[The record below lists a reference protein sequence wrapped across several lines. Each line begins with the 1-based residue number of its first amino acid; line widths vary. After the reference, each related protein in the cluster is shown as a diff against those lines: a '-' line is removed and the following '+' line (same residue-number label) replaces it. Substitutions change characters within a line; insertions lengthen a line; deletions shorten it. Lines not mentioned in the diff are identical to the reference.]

1 MSALSSQMPVESA
14 GTVSESTVSENT
26 VSENTVSEST
36 GPVSTGPADTVP
48 VSSAPDGR
56 GPASAGLG
64 RPRPAEP
71 GDAGQPD
78 LDAGQPGLDA
88 GQPGLD
94 AGQLDLEDRHA
105 LRRVAGLSTELQDIS
120 EVEYRELRLERVVL
134 MGVWTDGTLS
144 AAENSLRELSRL
156 AETAGSQVLDG
167 LIQRR
172 SRPDSATYVGAGKAA
187 ELAALV
193 ASSGADT
200 VICDGELAP
209 GQLRRLEGIVRVK
222 VVDRTALI
230 LDIFAQHARSK
241 EGKAQVELAQ
251 LQYLLPRLRGW
262 GESLSR
268 QAGGRVAGGGGIGT
282 RGPGETKIE
291 TDRRRIRARV
301 SKLRRE
307 LAEMSTGRQVQ
318 RGQRRRRE
326 VPSVAIAGYTNAGK
340 SSLLNRLTG
349 AQVLVDD
356 SLFATLDPAVR
367 RVRTPAG
374 RPFTL
379 TDTVGFVRHLPH
391 QLVDAF
397 RSTLEEVTEA
407 DLILHV
413 VDGSDADPRAQIAAV
428 REVLGLIGAGDLP
441 ELVVINKAD
450 AADPIAV
457 EGLRLAERGSVVVS
471 ARTGAGVDDLLCE
484 IDRLLPRRDQEVV
497 VTVPYERGDLLSR
510 AHAEGEVLAVRHGQD
525 GTELTARVP
534 PGLAAELGR
543 LEAPTASR

>member
-1 MSALSSQMPVESA
+1 MSALPSQMPVTPGGA
-14 GTVSESTVSENT
+14 GST
-26 VSENTVSEST
+26 
-36 GPVSTGPADTVP
+36 
-48 VSSAPDGR
+48 R
-56 GPASAGLG
+56 GAG
-64 RPRPAEP
+64 PAEP
-71 GDAGQPD
+71 EY
-78 LDAGQPGLDA
+78 L
-88 GQPGLD
+88 
-94 AGQLDLEDRHA
+94 GQLDLEDRHA
-105 LRRVAGLSTELQDIS
+105 LRRVAGLSTELQDVT

-134 MGVWTDGTLS
+134 MGVWTDGTL
-144 AAENSLRELSRL
+144 ATAENSLRELSRL

-172 SRPDSATYVGAGKAA
+172 GRPDSATYVGAGKAA
-187 ELAALV
+187 ELAEIV
-193 ASSGADT
+193 ASTGADT

-222 VVDRTALI
+222 VVDRTAQN

-301 SKLRRE
+301 TKLRHE
-307 LAEMSTGRQVQ
+307 LAGMSVGRQVQ
-318 RGQRRRRE
+318 RGRRRRRE

-356 SLFATLDPAVR
+356 SLFATLDPSVR
-367 RVRTPAG
+367 RARTPG
-374 RPFTL
+374 GWPFTL

-413 VDGSDADPRAQIAAV
+413 VDGSDADPRAQISAV
-428 REVLGLIGAGDLP
+428 REVLGQIGAGDIP

-450 AADPIAV
+450 QADPIEV
-457 EGLRLAERGSVVVS
+457 EGLRLAEPVSVLVS
-471 ARTGAGVDDLLCE
+471 ARTGAGVDDLMRE
-484 IDRLLPRRDQEVV
+484 IERLLPRRHREVV
-497 VTVPYERGDLLSR
+497 VTVPYDRGDLVSR
-510 AHAEGEVLAVRHGQD
+510 AHQEGEVLAVRHGQD

-543 LEAPTASR
+543 FEASAASSR

>member
-1 MSALSSQMPVESA
+1 MSAPSSELPVTPASL
-14 GTVSESTVSENT
+14 VS
-26 VSENTVSEST
+26 
-36 GPVSTGPADTVP
+36 PAR
-48 VSSAPDGR
+48 PD
-56 GPASAGLG
+56 PASAEPA
-64 RPRPAEP
+64 RPDPASAEPARPDPASAEPARPEPASAEPARPEPAEP
-71 GDAGQPD
+71 EDTGR
-78 LDAGQPGLDA
+78 
-88 GQPGLD
+88 
-94 AGQLDLEDRHA
+94 LDLEDRHA
-105 LRRVAGLSTELQDIS
+105 LRRVAGLSTELQDVT
-120 EVEYRELRLERVVL
+120 EVEYRALRLERVVL
-134 MGVWTDGTLS
+134 MGVWTDGTL
-144 AAENSLRELSRL
+144 ATAENSLRELSRL

-172 SRPDSATYVGAGKAA
+172 GRPDSATYVGAGKAA
-187 ELAALV
+187 ELAELV

-291 TDRRRIRARV
+291 TDRRRIRARMTR
-301 SKLRRE
+301 LRRE
-307 LAEMSTGRQVQ
+307 VANMSVGRQVQ
-318 RGQRRRRE
+318 RGQRLRRA

-349 AQVLVDD
+349 SQVLVDD

-367 RVRTPAG
+367 RARTPSG
-374 RPFTL
+374 WPFTL

-397 RSTLEEVTEA
+397 RSTLEEVAEA

-428 REVLGLIGAGDLP
+428 REVLGQIGAGQVP

-450 AADPIAV
+450 AADAI
-457 EGLRLAERGSVVVS
+457 ELDGLRRVERGAVVIS
-471 ARTGAGVDDLLCE
+471 ARTGAGIDDLLSE
-484 IDRLLPRRDQEVV
+484 IERLLPRHNRQVS
-497 VTVPYERGDLLSR
+497 VTVPYDRGDLVSR
-510 AHAEGEVLAVRHGQD
+510 AHQEGEVLEVRHGQE

-543 LEAPTASR
+543 FGAPTITR

>member
-1 MSALSSQMPVESA
+1 MSVPSSQMPMIPTA
-14 GTVSESTVSENT
+14 GDPA
-26 VSENTVSEST
+26 
-36 GPVSTGPADTVP
+36 GPDDFDQPEL
-48 VSSAPDGR
+48 PD
-56 GPASAGLG
+56 
-64 RPRPAEP
+64 
-71 GDAGQPD
+71 QPE
-78 LDAGQPGLDA
+78 
-88 GQPGLD
+88 LD

-105 LRRVAGLSTELQDIS
+105 LRRVAGLSTELQDVT

-134 MGVWTDGTLS
+134 MGVWTDGTL
-144 AAENSLRELSRL
+144 ATAENSLRELSRL

-172 SRPDSATYVGAGKAA
+172 SRPDTATYVGAGKAA
-187 ELAALV
+187 QLAELV
-193 ASSGADT
+193 ASTGADT
-200 VICDGELAP
+200 VICDGELAAS
-209 GQLRRLEGIVRVK
+209 QLRRLEGIVRVK

-262 GESLSR
+262 GETLSR

-291 TDRRRIRARV
+291 TDRRRIRSRIT
-301 SKLRRE
+301 KLRRE
-307 LAEMSTGRQVQ
+307 LAGMAVGREVQ

-367 RVRTPAG
+367 RARTPAG
-374 RPFTL
+374 RAFTL

-397 RSTLEEVTEA
+397 RSTLEEVTDA

-428 REVLGLIGAGDLP
+428 REVLAEIGVGDVP
-441 ELVVINKAD
+441 EIVVINKAD
-450 AADPIAV
+450 QADPIEV
-457 EGLRLAERGSVVVS
+457 EGLRLSERGAVVVS
-471 ARTGAGVDDLLCE
+471 AHTGDGMDELLCE
-484 IDRLLPRRDQEVV
+484 IDRLLPRHDTEVV
-497 VTVPYERGDLLSR
+497 VTIPYDRGDLVSR
-510 AHAEGEVLAVRHGQD
+510 AHQEGEVLAVRHGTE

-543 LEAPTASR
+543 LTASAVSS